1 MKKLIEFLIYLAG
14 VVFFSQHY
22 YTLKGALDILPL
34 FVFVIFYLFGV
45 SKFATFASSKIAS
58 NSQQGNDTDKE

>member
-1 MKKLIEFLIYLAG
+1 MSKLIEFLIYLAG

-22 YTLKGALDILPL
+22 YTLKEALDILPL

-45 SKFATFASSKIAS
+45 SKFATFASINIAS
-58 NSQQGNDTDKE
+58 NRKREDDTDKR